1 MIKKIKLIK
10 LIKQNNDGMTMVE
23 VLMGFLILSIILGG
37 VVTLI
42 TFSSNMYFQSIDARN
57 EQTKLAEEAYKKAPA
72 GSDVNVDV
80 FVLTT
85 PGEVGTASKV
95 TLNGADARLKSMSL
109 VQVSGNEQNAYVFVA
124 LDD

>member
-1 MIKKIKLIK
+1 MIKKIKLF
-10 LIKQNNDGMTMVE
+10 KQNNDGMTMVE

-42 TFSSNMYFQSIDARN
+42 TFSSNMYFKSIDARN

-85 PGEVGTASKV
+85 PGETSTASKV
-95 TLNGADARLKSMSL
+95 TLSGVDAGLKSMSL
-109 VQVSGNEQNAYVFVA
+109 IKVSGNEQDAYVFVA
-124 LDD
+124 SDD